1 MVSAQRSRCNQ
12 SHHKINIQTCFSQF
26 LWFFSLKFWCKGQI
40 ISIINLILPNAYKL
54 MCFDRNIYGNSDVKF
69 LECDY
74 LLEQQWSITYFST
87 GWDNQTPKSPLLQ
100 KHLKIM
106 KARYPCLIV
115 HISKGMINCYVYV
128 IKLVWKSSST
138 KCLEAERRQQLVFGY
153 RPKFEHETYI
163 SVKL

>member
-1 MVSAQRSRCNQ
+1 MPV
-12 SHHKINIQTCFSQF
+12 
-26 LWFFSLKFWCKGQI
+26 
-40 ISIINLILPNAYKL
+40 AYKL
-54 MCFDRNIYGNSDVKF
+54 MCFDRNIYENSDVKF

-153 RPKFEHETYI
+153 RPKFRTWNLDFCQTLKLNTNVKWI
-163 SVKL
+163 SPLLLQGHLR